1 MRKAIIIMALLAVT
15 HAFGATVWIPDVNN
29 PNGPW
34 RKFVGVELLRVES
47 AHICF
52 ITADGKRISSSS
64 YVCQR

>member
-1 MRKAIIIMALLAVT
+1 MRKAIIIMALLVVT
-15 HAFGATVWIPDVNN
+15 NAFGATVWIPDVNN

-34 RKFVGVELLRVES
+34 RKFVGVRVLYIEA

-52 ITADGKRISSSS
+52 ETDDGKRISASS